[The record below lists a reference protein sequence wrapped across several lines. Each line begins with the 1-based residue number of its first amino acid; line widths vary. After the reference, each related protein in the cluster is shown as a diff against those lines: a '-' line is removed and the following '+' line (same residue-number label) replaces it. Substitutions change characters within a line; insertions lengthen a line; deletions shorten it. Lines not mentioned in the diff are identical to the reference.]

1 MNKIFIEIRKIMTD
15 CIEKYIPEISL
26 HDLESKG
33 AVFYM
38 NGKNGTE
45 FDWYVNDKISD
56 FMMFYNDEENMGAV
70 KATLYNNGEVL
81 IYVYGDCGKT
91 INQRLKTCIEAS
103 EEDLLK
109 LAVVLRNEADD
120 KKIWDEN
127 IEKINTDVE
136 PDAAQMD
143 KYILEAN
150 LYTDM
155 RARKLMLGQ
164 VAYVSK
170 KIMDEGWK
178 IGYMCRD
185 EAINENDSGWCFMA
199 GNEED
204 DYMNDYQ
211 NIMVMNI
218 NEVIKY
224 DNVIWTYIN
233 NPVGT
238 SLIRISSD
246 EFEIDN
252 NDKEIYMEKKEQ

>member
-1 MNKIFIEIRKIMTD
+1 MNKIFSEIKEIMRE
-15 CIEKYIPEISL
+15 CVEKYILEITL
-26 HDLESKG
+26 NDLESEG

-136 PDAAQMD
+136 PDATQME
-143 KYILEAN
+143 KYISEAN

-155 RARKLMLGQ
+155 RERKLMLGQ

-211 NIMVMNI
+211 NIMVMSI

-252 NDKEIYMEKKEQ
+252 NDKEIYMEKK

>member
-1 MNKIFIEIRKIMTD
+1 MNKIFSEIKEIMKE
-15 CIEKYIPEISL
+15 CVEKYIPEITL
-26 HDLESKG
+26 NDLESEG

-56 FMMFYNDEENMGAV
+56 FMMFYNDEENLGAV

-91 INQRLKTCIEAS
+91 INQRLKTSIEAS
-103 EEDLLK
+103 EEELLK
-109 LAVVLRNEADD
+109 LAVVLRNEADN

-127 IEKINTDVE
+127 IEKINTEVE
-136 PDAAQMD
+136 PDAAQME
-143 KYILEAN
+143 KYISEAN

-233 NPVGT
+233 NAVGT